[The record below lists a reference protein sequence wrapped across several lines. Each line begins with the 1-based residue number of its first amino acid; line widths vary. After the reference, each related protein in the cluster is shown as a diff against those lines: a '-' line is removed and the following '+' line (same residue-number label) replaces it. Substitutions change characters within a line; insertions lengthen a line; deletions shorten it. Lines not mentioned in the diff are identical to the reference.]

1 MSMDFDLG
9 GEGLGDDF
17 LGGSEG
23 DSLFEANLT
32 LLHDL
37 NPVVAGKI
45 EALEDRVTR
54 VVGAKGEGSL
64 NIDLGHTQFY
74 DKDAETYVNDQVDA
88 FLETPRRILLGWYGD
103 TNVDEISSYRQ
114 VQAGQAYLRDQG
126 VDAAQGKSLT
136 TDKDSGYLVI
146 LGLGLG
152 LQVDRLLEELPV
164 RNLVIVEQYPEF
176 LRHAM
181 ELNDWSRW
189 NEVLE
194 ERGGRIHVILADEE
208 YIAANE
214 IYTYVRRHNF
224 GMIDGSY
231 VFLHY
236 QSGYTRSVW
245 DELVSR
251 VPVLAANPGFF
262 EDELVMMRNCFRNL
276 RRHEHHLFWDKVV
289 LERETPVIVIA
300 SGPSVDNAIDF
311 IRDNKDKAVLVTCGT
326 GLGAL
331 LGYGIKPDFH
341 VDTENTPGPLEI
353 LSGLAEDHALSDICF
368 IGCNTVDPG
377 VPALFNRRI
386 MYYRDSVTSSLFFGR
401 FVPEI
406 YLAAPTVSN
415 AAARVMLGLG
425 FRELYLVGV
434 DLGSRDPGRH
444 HSQKSIYLAD
454 EEFLES
460 HPAHLAASKYS
471 IVNFGNF
478 GGTVYTNGSFLYA
491 SIFMANLLSGYE
503 AAKVY
508 NLSDGLQIKG
518 TIPRLP
524 RSSRIDTTPEQ
535 KKRAVAAIFSA
546 LDVEEPTTGFDE
558 GELSALLYEL
568 RATLR
573 SARDIFEFI
582 DPEDYDLA
590 DIFDE
595 LNDVLEFLGTDY
607 IGNTVR
613 AFVTGTLLMFYQYLY
628 VTVRRLPEDLRAG
641 FVAEVSKITVAQIDI
656 LRDQVT
662 ELVDELSEELR
673 QDRTGAV

>member
-1 MSMDFDLG
+1 MSIDFG
-9 GEGLGDDF
+9 FGDDSF
-17 LGGSEG
+17 GGGLFGGGGGDLFSDNMALLSEI
-23 DSLFEANLT
+23 S
-32 LLHDL
+32 
-37 NPVVAGKI
+37 PIVAGRI
-45 EALEDRVTR
+45 EVLEDRVTR
-54 VVGAKGEGSL
+54 VVGSREEGNL

-74 DKDAETYVNDQVDA
+74 DKDAQSYVDDQLDA
-88 FLETPRRILLGWYGD
+88 FLKTPRRIILGWYGESTVD
-103 TNVDEISSYRQ
+103 TISSYRQ
-114 VQAGQAYLRDQG
+114 VTAGQAYLKEAGLER
-126 VDAAQGKSLT
+126 GKELPV
-136 TDKDSGYLVI
+136 DKDSGYLVI

-176 LRHAM
+176 LRHSL

-189 NEVLE
+189 NDIVQD
-194 ERGGRIHVILADEE
+194 RGGRIHVILANEE
-208 YIAANE
+208 FIAANE
-214 IYTYVRRHNF
+214 IYAYVRRHNF
-224 GMIDGSY
+224 GMIDGTY
-231 VFLHY
+231 VLMHY
-236 QSGYTRSVW
+236 TSGFTRSVW

-276 RRHEHHLFWDKVV
+276 RRHDHHLFWDKVV
-289 LERETPVIVIA
+289 LERETPVIVVA

-311 IRDNKDKAVLVTCGT
+311 IRENQEKAVIVTCGT

-353 LSGLAEDHALSDICF
+353 LSGLSEEHDLSGICF

-377 VPALFNRRI
+377 VPALFDRRI

-401 FVPEI
+401 LIPEV

-415 AAARVMLGLG
+415 AAMRVMLGLG

-434 DLGSRDPGRH
+434 DLGSRDQGRH

-454 EEFLES
+454 DTFLET
-460 HPAHLAASKYS
+460 HPEHEAASKYQLL
-471 IVNFGNF
+471 NFGNF
-478 GGTVYTNGSFLYA
+478 GGTVWTNGSFLYA
-491 SIFMANLLSGYE
+491 SIFMANLLAGYE

-508 NLSDGLQIKG
+508 NLSDGLRIKG

-524 RSSRIDTTPEQ
+524 SSARIAASPDQ
-535 KKRAVAAIFSA
+535 KTRAVAAIFDA
-546 LDVEEPTTGFDE
+546 LDRAQPSTGFDE

-573 SARDIFEFI
+573 SARDVFEDI
-582 DPEDYDLA
+582 DPDNYDLA
-590 DIFDE
+590 EVFDE
-595 LNDVLEFLGTDY
+595 LNDILEFLGTDY

-613 AFVTGTLLMFYQYLY
+613 AFVTGTLLMFYQYIY
-628 VTVRRLPEDLRAG
+628 ITVRRLPEDMRPG
-641 FVAEVSKITVAQIDI
+641 FMEAISKITAKEIDT

-662 ELVDELSEELR
+662 DLIDELTEELR
-673 QDRTGAV
+673 ADKPRYGQ